1 MYLAR
6 ISVYDNNDQ
15 TSFVLLGDAGHELTG
30 KNASELVESYFEAN
44 EDVGDDHL
52 VPVPQALID
61 SIGHTRKFIVK
72 VSNHNLTGKTQTL
85 TVTKVL
91 TPEVP
96 ELEGN
101 LVGNVIL
108 PDAQGPLQKG
118 VAEDGPSTRF
128 EESDGQGVKRA
139 ADNVEAEDPKRAKCG

>member
-1 MYLAR
+1 M
-6 ISVYDNNDQ
+6 
-15 TSFVLLGDAGHELTG
+15 VL
-30 KNASELVESYFEAN
+30 
-44 EDVGDDHL
+44 
-52 VPVPQALID
+52 VPQALID
-61 SIGHTRKFIVK
+61 SIRQTRIFIVK
-72 VSNHNLTGKTQTL
+72 IATHNLTGKTQTL

-101 LVGNVIL
+101 LVGNVIV

-118 VAEDGPSTRF
+118 VAEDDPSTCF
-128 EESDGQGVKRA
+128 KESDGQEVKRA

>member
-1 MYLAR
+1 M
-6 ISVYDNNDQ
+6 
-15 TSFVLLGDAGHELTG
+15 
-30 KNASELVESYFEAN
+30 
-44 EDVGDDHL
+44 
-52 VPVPQALID
+52 
-61 SIGHTRKFIVK
+61 
-72 VSNHNLTGKTQTL
+72 TGKTQTL

-101 LVGNVIL
+101 LVGNVIV

-118 VAEDGPSTRF
+118 VAEDDPSTCF

-139 ADNVEAEDPKRAKCG
+139 ADNVEAEDLKRAKCG